1 MARRA
6 LPFGRMVLVR
16 TPSAHGRLRTAARGH
31 TILAQVFM
39 VLPPS
44 PIEPWDKKSGSNR
57 QRRLLSRWS
66 RFGGRVC
73 AQLAGR
79 PACEMSS
86 TGRSPVQSPSVA
98 VERAGHGTAGLAL
111 DRHHNVVSGWQ
122 ATDADRGLSG
132 APGKSRQRPVHLLML
147 AASGPSA
154 GMSSAGADDFR

>member
-79 PACEMSS
+79 RACEMSS
-86 TGRSPVQSPSVA
+86 TAEQLSPEPFSCGRKGWAWYCGIGVGPAPQ
-98 VERAGHGTAGLAL
+98 RCIGLAS
-111 DRHHNVVSGWQ
+111 NGYGWGTVGR
-122 ATDADRGLSG
+122 AR
-132 APGKSRQRPVHLLML
+132 
-147 AASGPSA
+147 
-154 GMSSAGADDFR
+154 

>member
-31 TILAQVFM
+31 TSLAQVCM

-79 PACEMSS
+79 RACEMSS
-86 TGRSPVQSPSVA
+86 TAEQLSPELFSGGRTGWAWYCGIGVGPAPQ
-98 VERAGHGTAGLAL
+98 RCIGTASN
-111 DRHHNVVSGWQ
+111 RCGWGTVGR
-122 ATDADRGLSG
+122 AR
-132 APGKSRQRPVHLLML
+132 
-147 AASGPSA
+147 
-154 GMSSAGADDFR
+154 